1 MTPATSTSLASL
13 VKAGAE
19 YRTQFPFDVGS
30 PVMVNI
36 PQDKDNKEEA
46 RNTLVS
52 KMNSIQ
58 VSLLGL
64 LLSLATLTTANN
76 VKPGVCPPERF
87 LDYQN
92 YPVHEFCQNDKD
104 CSGNQKCCVDN
115 KFKFCKPPAGER
127 SGSCPSEN
135 TLIRQRCDDECTSDN
150 ECASGAKC
158 CFRECGKRCLPL
170 VGEKKGF
177 CKSEKIIMCFQAE
190 RSLCFTDTGCMNDE
204 KCCPHMCGNK
214 CEKPLSERSGKCP
227 TSIPNVSEKDQNCA
241 SDYDCGIGFKC
252 CGSEGEKKCLRA
264 ECKFCTLFYK
274 FIFHSFILLHIILEL
289 TSPCQQ

>member
-1 MTPATSTSLASL
+1 
-13 VKAGAE
+13 
-19 YRTQFPFDVGS
+19 
-30 PVMVNI
+30 
-36 PQDKDNKEEA
+36 
-46 RNTLVS
+46 
-52 KMNSIQ
+52 MNSIQ

-170 VGEKKGF
+170 VGGKRLLAAPPGCFIACNVEKKSRSHASTV
-177 CKSEKIIMCFQAE
+177 KSALYFFPYTAGYVNNFAPAQ
-190 RSLCFTDTGCMNDE
+190 
-204 KCCPHMCGNK
+204 
-214 CEKPLSERSGKCP
+214 
-227 TSIPNVSEKDQNCA
+227 
-241 SDYDCGIGFKC
+241 
-252 CGSEGEKKCLRA
+252 
-264 ECKFCTLFYK
+264 
-274 FIFHSFILLHIILEL
+274 
-289 TSPCQQ
+289 